1 MKTPAAPVLA
11 REDRIKKRK
20 AGEKEQA
27 PKPSKTSNQAGPKN
41 TAVWVSNLPPDT
53 TLEQLA
59 GVFSKAGVLLIGDD
73 GEPRIKLYYDE
84 NGKFK
89 GEALIMYFKE
99 GSVDL
104 AITLLDDTELEFGAG
119 CGNMR
124 VREAEYQHSKSNHSK
139 KSEGRPD
146 QPLQPTDR
154 KKLSTEEKQRMSKR
168 MRTLEECVDRRNS
181 MLTLRSKLAWHS
193 DEDSDA
199 VESSAKSQGKPS
211 PFNRVVVLKGMF
223 RPEDLEKEPELLLEL
238 KDDVREEA
246 ESLGS
251 VTSVVLYDVSTHSQS
266 NSETRPQKEPEGV
279 ITIKFKDPTAARA
292 CLLKMDGRYFDGRK
306 VCRCSVSADFRSR
319 LPCSRAKNAI
329 GDQVAELEKTMAWR
343 KIRGWTTLQTGC

>member
-20 AGEKEQA
+20 AGEREQA
-27 PKPSKTSNQAGPKN
+27 PKASKASNQSGPKN

-59 GVFSKAGVLLIGDD
+59 NVFSKAGVLLIGDD

-84 NGKFK
+84 GGKFK

-104 AITLLDDTELEFGAG
+104 AVTLLDDTELEFGAG

-124 VREAEYQHSKSNHSK
+124 VREAEYQHSKSNHDK
-139 KSEGRPD
+139 RSEGRP
-146 QPLQPTDR
+146 LQSSQATEK
-154 KKLSTEEKQRMSKR
+154 KKLSAEEKQRLSKR
-168 MRTLEECVDRRNS
+168 MRTLEEYVEGYAWG
-181 MLTLRSKLAWHS
+181 LTQHSKLAWHS

-199 VESSAKSQGKPS
+199 TSPSTKQLGKPS

-223 RPEDLEKEPELLLEL
+223 RPEDIEKEPELLLEL
-238 KDDVREEA
+238 KDDVRDEA
-246 ESLGS
+246 ESLGV
-251 VTSVVLYDVSTHSQS
+251 VTSVVLYDVSSYQ
-266 NSETRPQKEPEGV
+266 R
-279 ITIKFKDPTAARA
+279 
-292 CLLKMDGRYFDGRK
+292 
-306 VCRCSVSADFRSR
+306 
-319 LPCSRAKNAI
+319 
-329 GDQVAELEKTMAWR
+329 
-343 KIRGWTTLQTGC
+343 